1 MKYLICIL
9 SVVIFSRIGLTQ
21 QFSTLYD
28 FNGFSNDGM
37 SIVKLGDGYLTTH
50 QATDMELSKQTIL
63 ISEFDQ
69 LGNRYWD
76 TTLTNTQ
83 QQFISLGR
91 YYPNIL
97 LPGEEKW
104 VVGNFLGD
112 TDSIFPY
119 IIQFSSTGIWQNISI
134 LDTLYDII
142 PQLIIPRIFTGAI
155 ADSGVYLAGK
165 CFIDNSLYALIVK
178 CDFEG
183 NYLWHTTYLDQMNL
197 DTQRLL
203 DVGDRLVLG
212 ARRYLNGKSNSNS
225 FVQKLSYDGI
235 VQWTTTFPD
244 VDLSMGTSG
253 IMKLDNGNYL
263 FAGSRY
269 IQGTEEQPWLKE
281 INAETGEV
289 LWTKLYLEANELHR
303 LFCMKKL
310 SDGGYLGVG
319 ECWVDIIPDAVNG
332 PVDNVAYMMK
342 LDSEFNLLWK
352 RNYIPDGYAEI
363 SPSSAHCRLNDFV
376 ENEDGTITALGRV
389 YMYTGDGPQGGYIQD
404 SYILKVDSMGCLVSG
419 CEVGIQ
425 EFEAYN
431 DLILYPN
438 PAHDQFILET
448 GTYFNQPASIVIFDA
463 QGRMVMTESWP
474 AGEKRK
480 QMAVENLEN
489 GVYLVVV
496 ETNEGRVMIKRILK
510 V

>member
-28 FNGFSNDGM
+28 FNGFANEGT

-50 QATDMELSKQTIL
+50 AAFNMETSKYTTL

-83 QQFISLGR
+83 QQFTSPLG

-104 VVGNFLGD
+104 VVGYFFDD

-134 LDTLYDII
+134 LDTLYDLI
-142 PQLIIPRIFTGAI
+142 PQLRNPRIFTGVI

-165 CFIDNSLYALIVK
+165 CIIDSSLYALIVK
-178 CDFEG
+178 YDFEG
-183 NYLWHTTYLDQMNL
+183 NYLWHTTYLDQMNVAA
-197 DTQRLL
+197 QRLL
-203 DVGDRLVLG
+203 DVGDGLVLG
-212 ARRYLNGKSNSNS
+212 ARRYWNNNSNS

-235 VQWTTTFPD
+235 VQWTTTFSN
-244 VDLSMGTSG
+244 VDLRLGASG

-269 IQGTEEQPWLKE
+269 IQGTEEQPVLKE
-281 INAETGEV
+281 INAETGVV
-289 LWTKLYLEANELHR
+289 LWTKLYLEADELHR
-303 LFCMKKL
+303 LYNMKKL

-319 ECWVDIIPDAVNG
+319 ECWVDIIPDSVNG
-332 PVDNVAYMMK
+332 PADNVAYIMK

-363 SPSSAHCRLNDFV
+363 SPSSAHCQLNDFV

-448 GTYFNQPASIVIFDA
+448 GIYFNQPASIVIFDA
-463 QGRMVMTESWP
+463 QGRLVMTDSWP

-480 QMAVENLEN
+480 QVAVENLEN
-489 GVYLVVV
+489 GLYLVVV